1 MKVLFVKCTWIVCG
15 KQIMIEQQVLS
26 KCVHAH
32 QLAKDCKNV
41 NKIFVGCKT
50 YFFPFTGKN
59 IVMSLLFKNIR
70 LSTLMR

>member
-1 MKVLFVKCTWIVCG
+1 MKELFVKCTWIVCG

-41 NKIFVGCKT
+41 DKIFVGCKT
-50 YFFPFTGKN
+50 YFFHCITVPYFYRKKYSNEFT
-59 IVMSLLFKNIR
+59 V
-70 LSTLMR
+70 